1 MVMIL
6 TKCNGEIMTNKNQQH
21 TELKQQI
28 YLQRVNQIHA
38 KIRNWLQDKPLILE
52 NSNMEVVEALWH
64 YKAPRLSLKTEQGET
79 LADLFSKG
87 TSVLLGEGLIEIEGT
102 VCVESI
108 IYMLK
113 DGLII
118 TDRNGKDR
126 PMYKGINQDGWYWIE
141 DSYRNKAH
149 LLNKPLFLDLITLV
163 SDYEF

>member
-1 MVMIL
+1 MIL
-6 TKCNGEIMTNKNQQH
+6 TKCDGEIMTNKNQQH

-28 YLQRVNQIHA
+28 YLQRVNQLHV

-52 NSNMEVVEALWH
+52 NSNMEVVEPLWH
-64 YKAPRLSLKTEQGET
+64 YKAPRLSLKTDLGE

-87 TSVLLGEGLIEIEGT
+87 TSVLLGEGLIEIEGI
-102 VCVESI
+102 VGVESI

-149 LLNKPLFLDLITLV
+149 LLNKPLFFDLITLV